1 MPPPATMATA
11 KEILSVLKKPNQA
24 LIAAIIIIVSLL
36 LAGVFFVLKPKPEQV
51 TISPPTITVDVAI
64 AEKQTLSIAVH
75 SQGTVRPR
83 TETTLMSEVSGK
95 VIAVA
100 EQFESGGIVTKDA
113 LLLAIDQRNYEV
125 EVKRA
130 EAAVAGAKSNLL
142 QAKGLAAVAEDDL
155 KKYPRKHATPEALS
169 LAKREPQLEEA
180 KARLQSA
187 LADLNH
193 ARNNLSRT
201 EIRSPY
207 HGIIKARSASL
218 GQFVSTGSQVGQIFS
233 VDRAE
238 IRLPIPMDRLAYLDL
253 STISAS
259 GPGAKVRIENEQG
272 QLWLGRLVR
281 TERVLDERSRVLFAI
296 AEVEDPYQLN
306 SGGEPL
312 RIGSFVKAE
321 ISGKMIENL
330 VAIPR
335 HILRTGSKIWVLD
348 DKQRLTNREVKTL
361 RTEGKWVYV
370 YEGLE
375 DGDRI
380 CLTSIPNAIAGTEVT
395 VNHQTKTSTLL
406 SPGPRET
413 LATLGMGAGKL

>member
-1 MPPPATMATA
+1 MAIA
-11 KEILSVLKKPNQA
+11 KEILSVLKKPSQATSAA
-24 LIAAIIIIVSLL
+24 LIILVSLIV
-36 LAGVFFVLKPKPEQV
+36 AGVFFALKPAPEQV
-51 TISPPTITVDVAI
+51 TILPPTITVDVAV

-83 TETTLMSEVSGK
+83 TETTLMSEVAGK

-100 EQFESGGIVTKDA
+100 EQFESGGIVAKNE

-130 EAAVAGAKSNLL
+130 EAAVAGAQSNLI

-155 KKYPRKHATPEALS
+155 KKYPRKHASAEALS
-169 LAKREPQLEEA
+169 LARREPQLEEA

-201 EIRSPY
+201 EIRAPY
-207 HGIIKARSASL
+207 HGIIKGRSVAL

-253 STISAS
+253 TSRAQSTPITS
-259 GPGAKVRIENEQG
+259 VRIENEQG
-272 QLWLGRLVR
+272 QIWQGTIVR
-281 TERVLDERSRVLFAI
+281 TERVLDERSRVLFAV
-296 AEVEDPYQLN
+296 AEIQDPYQLRT
-306 SGGEPL
+306 GGEPL

-321 ISGKMIENL
+321 ISGRMIEDL

-348 DKQRLTNREVKTL
+348 ENQRLTNRDVQTL

-370 YEGLE
+370 SEGLE

-380 CLTSIPNAIAGTEVT
+380 CLTSIPNAIAGTQVT
-395 VNHQTKTSTLL
+395 VNSQTKTGTLA
-406 SPGPRET
+406 SDAPSET
-413 LATLGMGAGKL
+413 LAKLGTGAATL